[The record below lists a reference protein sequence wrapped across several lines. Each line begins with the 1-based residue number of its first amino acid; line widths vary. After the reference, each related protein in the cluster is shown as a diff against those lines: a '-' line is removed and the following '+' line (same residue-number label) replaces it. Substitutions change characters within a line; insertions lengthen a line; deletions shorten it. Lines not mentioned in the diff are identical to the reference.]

1 MRLGNQ
7 QSVASSNLVNLRPSS
22 IPDEILIRAM
32 VERDKRA
39 VKLLYVRHHTRIFR
53 FVVRLVG
60 NESIAEEVVND
71 VFLQAWRHAR
81 EFKGDSQVATWLL
94 AIARF
99 KAISEVRRRSE
110 DQLDERAAASIED
123 LADTPAISTEKRER
137 SEIVKRCLAKLS
149 PIHREVL
156 NLIYYQGKKVEEVA
170 KFTGAPVSTIKTRMH
185 YARGRLAQL
194 LAEAGVDRA
203 WMTI

>member
-156 NLIYYQGKKVEEVA
+156 NL
-170 KFTGAPVSTIKTRMH
+170 
-185 YARGRLAQL
+185 
-194 LAEAGVDRA
+194 
-203 WMTI
+203 